1 MVAPTGDRADFS
13 SCSGCSL
20 CLLVC
25 PVWREK
31 RDLRFT
37 PHGRAK
43 ALQNGVP
50 VADLAASIDSCT
62 MCGACEP
69 VCPENI
75 DLIGMTLRL
84 RAQLPQIDLSIAQAA
99 GQAGDWS
106 GRAVLLTTPSLQG
119 DQALLGRVTK
129 LLACG
134 IASDNGHDLSLAVEA
149 GMTVPDG
156 RREQFLLPLR
166 SASEILVA
174 DGRLVRTLK
183 QWLPGKKIV
192 SLGLALSRQ
201 PSVRR
206 ALIAGDFYV
215 IDPPAYHVEQ
225 EQLVQHYD
233 DLRHESGCSM
243 NLDLQRIAIPATA
256 RSLRQRL
263 GMDAFDD
270 VEQTR
275 WLLKGR
281 KISRVIV
288 ENADD
293 MRVLRERAG
302 VPVVHL
308 AELA

>member
-1 MVAPTGDRADFS
+1 MVAPTGDSADFS

-50 VADLAASIDSCT
+50 AADLAASIHSCT

-75 DLIGMTLRL
+75 DLIGMTLGL
-84 RAQLPQIDLSIAQAA
+84 RARLPQADLSAAQYA
-99 GQAGDWS
+99 GQAGDHS
-106 GRAVLLTTPSLQG
+106 GRTVLLTTPSLQG
-119 DQALLGRVTK
+119 DQVLLGRVTK
-129 LLACG
+129 LLAC
-134 IASDNGHDLSLAVEA
+134 SVSNDSGHDVSLVVES
-149 GMTVPDG
+149 GTVVPDS
-156 RREQFLLPLR
+156 RREQFLAPLR

-174 DGRLVRTLK
+174 DGRLMRTLK

-192 SLGLALSRQ
+192 SLGLALSRH
-201 PSVRR
+201 PLVRR
-206 ALIAGDFYV
+206 ALVAGDFYV
-215 IDPPAYHVEQ
+215 IDPPAYHLEQ
-225 EQLVQHYD
+225 EQLVRHYD

-243 NLDLQRIAIPATA
+243 NLDLQRIAIPVTA

-270 VEQTR
+270 TDQTR

-281 KISRVIV
+281 KMSRVVV
-288 ENADD
+288 ENAED

>member
-1 MVAPTGDRADFS
+1 MVAPTGNRADFS

-50 VADLAASIDSCT
+50 ATDLAASIHGCT

-75 DLIGMTLRL
+75 DLIGMTLAL
-84 RAQLPQIDLSIAQAA
+84 RAKLPQADLSVAQDA
-99 GQAGDWS
+99 GQAGDYS
-106 GRAVLLTTPSLQG
+106 GRAVLLTTPSLHG
-119 DQALLGRVTK
+119 DPTLLGKVTT

-134 IASDNGHDLSLAVEA
+134 VASDNGHDVSLVVES
-149 GMTVPDG
+149 GMTVPDN
-156 RREQFLLPLR
+156 RREQFLAPLR

-174 DGRLVRTLK
+174 DGRLMRTLK

-192 SLGLALSRQ
+192 SLGLALSRH

-206 ALIAGDFYV
+206 ALVDGDFYV
-215 IDPPAYHVEQ
+215 IDAPAYHLEQ
-225 EQLVQHYD
+225 AQLVRHYD
-233 DLRHESGCSM
+233 DLRHESGCTM

-270 VEQTR
+270 TDQTR

-281 KISRVIV
+281 KMSRVVV
-288 ENADD
+288 ENAED
-293 MRVLRERAG
+293 MRVLRERVN